1 MDVINLYGGPCSGK
15 STIMAG
21 VFYKLK
27 EMGKNVEMSPEFVKD
42 SVYDGNPYPFKDQ
55 IYVFANMLKRLR
67 QFDGK
72 VDYVV
77 TDAPLLMNLV
87 YAENESDSF
96 YKLVRNEYD
105 KYNNYAYILR
115 RGSVKYQN
123 NGRVNTK
130 KESDRIQRVIEN
142 ILENQN
148 IKAPIL
154 YLSKDDPVDYIIDDI
169 LTSKDKYDVCCLGFS
184 YPSSETFEEF
194 IRQYKLIPNVSDVI
208 YKNLGF
214 GVFNGRCSYH
224 TRLKTTD
231 NYPESFTFEVD
242 EGRTE
247 ILSVSVLDEN
257 FLQPTYVSKDTYKQI
272 KEFMDS
278 LVEAG
283 ILTKG
288 DD

>member
-87 YAENESDSF
+87 YTEKESNYFRS
-96 YKLVRNEYD
+96 LVVSEYN
-105 KYNNYAYILR
+105 KYSNYEYILR
-115 RGSVKYQN
+115 RGKIKYQD

-130 KESDRIQRVIEN
+130 KESDRIQRAVEN

-154 YLSKDDPVDYIIDDI
+154 YSSKDDPVDYIIDDI
-169 LTSKDKYDVCCLGFS
+169 LTPKDKYEIICLGFS
-184 YPSSETFEEF
+184 FPSSETFEEF
-194 IRQYKLIPNVSDVI
+194 IHSYKLVPNVSDTV
-208 YKNLGF
+208 YKKLGF
-214 GVFNGRCSYH
+214 GVFNGCYSYH
-224 TRLKTTD
+224 T
-231 NYPESFTFEVD
+231 
-242 EGRTE
+242 
-247 ILSVSVLDEN
+247 
-257 FLQPTYVSKDTYKQI
+257 
-272 KEFMDS
+272 
-278 LVEAG
+278 
-283 ILTKG
+283 
-288 DD
+288 

>member
-27 EMGKNVEMSPEFVKD
+27 KIGLNVEMSPEFVKD

-130 KESDRIQRVIEN
+130 KESYRIQRAIEN

-154 YLSKDDPVDYIIDDI
+154 YLSKDNPVDYIVDDI
-169 LTSKDKYDVCCLGFS
+169 LTPKDKYEIICLGFS
-184 YPSSETFEEF
+184 FSSSETFEEF
-194 IRQYKLIPNVSDVI
+194 IHSYKLVPNVSDTV
-208 YKNLGF
+208 YKKSGF
-214 GVFNGRCSYH
+214 GVFNSRCSYH
-224 TRLKTTD
+224 ARLKTTD

-242 EGRTE
+242 EDRTE